1 VLGRGLASA
10 VLAAAALAG
19 CSTAPVTAP
28 QVTGPQVTGQPS
40 APVPSSSAVNGSTT
54 AGAPPAQFGGRRR
67 GLEGNGTDGQGGEGA
82 RTVPA
87 LPAGWPAD
95 VPVPPGQL
103 QGSGGTAGA
112 WTVLL
117 TMPGGADKVL
127 AAAEAFYES
136 NGFTRTASAQLRK
149 GQYSIVMVARN
160 RDHSAAQTDLTVSLA
175 RGTGP
180 PSPDSQLLSL
190 WAFKTTTT
198 AS

>member
-1 VLGRGLASA
+1 VLWRGLASA

-40 APVPSSSAVNGSTT
+40 APVPPSSAVNGSTT
-54 AGAPPAQFGGRRR
+54 AGAPPAQTGGRRR
-67 GLEGNGTDGQGGEGA
+67 GSDGDGEGGEGA

-180 PSPDSQLLSL
+180 PSADSQLLSL
-190 WAFKTTTT
+190 WALKTTTT